1 MQLKLVSDDLFFE
14 LQHGPTAGLVRDS
27 AHPEP
32 ITLAIGDGANV
43 PLAVS
48 KWLRDQRPTWC
59 AKSVM
64 KPKFCF
70 WPGIDY
76 RNAVL
81 LRNSVSK
88 QTMMKNLSF
97 DLTVIGDQLAT
108 QPSDVFFCQ

>member
-1 MQLKLVSDDLFFE
+1 MPGYAPHKVSDDLFFE

-27 AHPEP
+27 AHPQP

-48 KWLRDQRPTWC
+48 KWLREQGPTWC

-81 LRNSVSK
+81 L
-88 QTMMKNLSF
+88 
-97 DLTVIGDQLAT
+97 
-108 QPSDVFFCQ
+108 